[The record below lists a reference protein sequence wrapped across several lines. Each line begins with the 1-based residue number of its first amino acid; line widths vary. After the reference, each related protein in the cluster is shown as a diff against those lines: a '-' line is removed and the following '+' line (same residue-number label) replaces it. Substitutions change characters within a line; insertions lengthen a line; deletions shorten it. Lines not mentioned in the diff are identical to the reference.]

1 MEQAVE
7 KDHENIGVNNMIND
21 SFYDNEDI
29 KEDEKDER
37 EGLIE
42 KVSKKE
48 GRKRAIESLKR

>member
-21 SFYDNEDI
+21 SCYDNEDI

-37 EGLIE
+37 EGQIE
-42 KVSKKE
+42 KFSKKE